1 MELFIQRR
9 FLLKDNKLLEFL
21 TSLGAFFNTYNS
33 TQFYTKITPKEEIIY
48 KSNDDTFVKIRKIIS
63 NNSVKTDSQKISQ
76 DEFDDALK
84 YKLGSV
90 IYKKRYAFMMNNN
103 NSYIDEY
110 TGDLSGLF
118 MLDIEFKNELYG
130 IFFKIKE
137 PFSDFVLEDVS
148 DKSEFS
154 DKNLSLFGYLKE
166 DFDSDSKSSYSKNAL
181 KYIFLKNIDRQSYCF
196 EDEIIL
202 LDIFDKVF
210 DFELT
215 NAFKD
220 NFQKINQIY
229 KIKSE
234 LLSCVDVMQDIK
246 DCGDLKYFINDAL
259 VIENENIKNEL
270 DKIKSE
276 DILGDWKLFLQE
288 DGSFYDGDFA
298 DKKIINLVS
307 YALRLESLRVLKSL
321 KNIDLKTTNDFLY
334 NIQSDI
340 KNLSCLIFYFS
351 NFYDISAFKK
361 MKKRVAVMNLLL
373 EKLYS
378 YDLFLKVLDSS
389 FLSQKKKDKISTK
402 IYEKIYKVRK
412 NIVKKSAKAVKTLHI
427 FSKNIKIY
435 Y

>member
-21 TSLGAFFNTYNS
+21 TSLGVFFNAYNT
-33 TQFYTKITPKEEIIY
+33 TQFYTKITPQEEIIY
-48 KSNDDTFVKIRKIIS
+48 KNNDNAFIKIRKITS
-63 NNSVKTDSQKISQ
+63 NNSVKTDSQKISE
-76 DEFDDALK
+76 DEFNDALK

-90 IYKKRYAFMMNNN
+90 IYKKRYAFMINNN

-110 TGDLSGLF
+110 MGDLSDLC

-137 PFSDFVLEDVS
+137 PFGDFVLQDVS
-148 DKSEFS
+148 DKNEFS
-154 DKNLSLFGYLKE
+154 DKNLSLFGYLKK
-166 DFDSDSKSSYSKNAL
+166 DFDSDSKSSHSKNAL
-181 KYIFLKNIDRQSYCF
+181 KYIFLKNIDRQSYGF
-196 EDEIIL
+196 EDEMML
-202 LDIFDKVF
+202 LSIFDKVF

-220 NFQKINQIY
+220 NFKKINQIY
-229 KIKSE
+229 KIKLE
-234 LLSCVDVMQDIK
+234 LLSCVNVMQDIK
-246 DCGDLKYFINDAL
+246 DCGDLKDFINDAL

-270 DKIKSE
+270 DKIKSK
-276 DILGDWKLFLQE
+276 DILSDWELFLQE
-288 DGSFYDGDFA
+288 DSSFYDGDFA

-321 KNIDLKTTNDFLY
+321 RNIDLKTTNDFLY
-334 NIQSDI
+334 NIQSNI

-351 NFYDISAFKK
+351 NFYDISVFKK
-361 MKKRVAVMNLLL
+361 MKKRVAIINLLL